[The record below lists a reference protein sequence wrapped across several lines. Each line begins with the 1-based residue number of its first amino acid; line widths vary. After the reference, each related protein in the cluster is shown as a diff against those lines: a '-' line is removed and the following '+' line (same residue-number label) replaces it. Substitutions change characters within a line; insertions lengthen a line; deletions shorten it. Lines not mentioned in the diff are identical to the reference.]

1 MQKHPTIIEVRMV
14 GDGKLATFT
23 DAAALMEQHGTDPA
37 MWCVA
42 IATIIESVSQAHASA
57 LVDPATGKNPAPAE
71 VRQRIL
77 EELPQCLADYR
88 DREPLGTWSM
98 AEFNETKESD
108 A

>member
-23 DAAALMEQHGTDPA
+23 DARALMAQHGPDPA

-42 IATIIESVSQAHASA
+42 IATIIEAVSHAHAA
-57 LVDPATGKNPAPAE
+57 VLVDPATGKNPDPAE

-77 EELPQCLADYR
+77 EELPQCLDDYR
-88 DREPLGTWSM
+88 ERDPVGTWSM
-98 AEFNETKESD
+98 AEFNATKEPD